1 MATVG
6 KRLKKAY
13 SNFDKTKLHE
23 LTEAVTIVKSNATAK
38 FDETIEI
45 ALKLGIDVKKADQ
58 QIRSTVV
65 LPNGTGKT
73 VRVAVIAKGDK
84 VKEAEAAGAD
94 AAGSEDLIEKIA
106 GGWMEFDILIATP
119 DIMAQLAKLGRVLGP
134 KGLMPNPKVGTV
146 TAEVGRAVK
155 DFKAGKV
162 EIRAEK
168 NGIVHVPVG
177 KASFDQDKLEGNILA
192 VVDTILKLKPATAKG
207 TYMKSVA
214 LSSTMG
220 VGVKLDTNAIIN
232 KKR

>member
-1 MATVG
+1 MPKAG
-6 KRLKKAY
+6 KRITKAY
-13 SNFDKTKLHE
+13 SGFDKTKLYE
-23 LTEAVTIVKSNATAK
+23 LEEAVKIVKANATAK
-38 FDETIEI
+38 FDETIDL

-94 AAGSEDLIEKIA
+94 AAGAEDLIEKIA
-106 GGWMEFDILIATP
+106 GGWMDFDILIATP
-119 DIMAQLAKLGRVLGP
+119 DVMAQLAKLGRVLGP

-168 NGIVHVPVG
+168 NGIVHVPAG
-177 KASFDQDKLEGNILA
+177 KASFGADQLEANILA
-192 VVDTILKLKPATAKG
+192 VVETIMKLKPATAKG
-207 TYMKSVA
+207 TYLKSLAV
-214 LSSTMG
+214 SSTMG
-220 VGVKLDTNAIIN
+220 VGVRLDTNAIIN

>member
-1 MATVG
+1 MG
-6 KRLKKAY
+6 KRITKAY
-13 SNFDKTKLHE
+13 SNFDKNKLYD
-23 LTEAVTIVKSNATAK
+23 LTEAVNVVKTNATAK
-38 FDETIEI
+38 FDETIDL
-45 ALKLGIDVKKADQ
+45 ALRLGIDVKKADQ

-94 AAGSEDLIEKIA
+94 AAGSEDLIAKIE
-106 GGWMEFDILIATP
+106 GGWMDFDILIATP
-119 DIMAQLAKLGRVLGP
+119 DVMAQLAKLGRVLGP

-168 NGIVHVPVG
+168 NGIVHVPAG
-177 KASFDQDKLEGNILA
+177 KASFSAENLEANILA
-192 VVDTILKLKPATAKG
+192 VVDTIMKLKPATAKG
-207 TYMKSVA
+207 TYLKSLTV
-214 LSSTMG
+214 SSTMG
-220 VGVKLDTNAIIN
+220 VGVKLDTNVIIN

>member
-13 SNFDKTKLHE
+13 ANFDKNKLHE
-23 LTEAVTIVKSNATAK
+23 LTEGVTIVKSNATAK

-73 VRVAVIAKGDK
+73 VKVAVIAKGDK

-106 GGWMEFDILIATP
+106 GGWMDFDILIATP

-146 TAEVGRAVK
+146 TTDVGRAVK

-177 KASFDQDKLEGNILA
+177 KASFDQDKIEGNILA

-214 LSSTMG
+214 ISSTMG
-220 VGVKLDTNAIIN
+220 VGVKLDTSAIIN

>member
-1 MATVG
+1 MAQTG
-6 KRLKKAY
+6 KRITKAY
-13 SNFDKTKLHE
+13 SNFDKNKLYD
-23 LTEAVTIVKSNATAK
+23 LSEAVNVVKTNATAK
-38 FDETIEI
+38 FDETIDL
-45 ALKLGIDVKKADQ
+45 ALRLGIDVKKADQ

-106 GGWMEFDILIATP
+106 GGWMDFDILIATP
-119 DIMAQLAKLGRVLGP
+119 DVMAQLAKLGRVLGP

-146 TAEVGRAVK
+146 TADVARAVK

-168 NGIVHVPVG
+168 NGIVHVPAG
-177 KASFDQDKLEGNILA
+177 KASFSAENLEANILA
-192 VVDTILKLKPATAKG
+192 VVDTIMKLKPATAKG
-207 TYMKSVA
+207 TYLKSLTV
-214 LSSTMG
+214 SSTMG
-220 VGVKLDTNAIIN
+220 VGVKLDTNVIIN

>member
-1 MATVG
+1 MPKVG
-6 KRLKKAY
+6 KRITKAY
-13 SNFDKTKLHE
+13 SNFDKTKLYE
-23 LTEAVTIVKSNATAK
+23 LEEAVKIVKANATAK
-38 FDETIEI
+38 FDETIDL

-73 VRVAVIAKGDK
+73 VRVAVISKGDK

-94 AAGSEDLIEKIA
+94 AAGAEDLIEKIA

-119 DIMAQLAKLGRVLGP
+119 DVMAQLAKLGRVLGP

-146 TAEVGRAVK
+146 TAEVGKAVK

-168 NGIVHVPVG
+168 NGIVHVPAG
-177 KASFDQDKLEGNILA
+177 KASFGADQLEANILA

-207 TYMKSVA
+207 TYLKSLAV
-214 LSSTMG
+214 SSTMG